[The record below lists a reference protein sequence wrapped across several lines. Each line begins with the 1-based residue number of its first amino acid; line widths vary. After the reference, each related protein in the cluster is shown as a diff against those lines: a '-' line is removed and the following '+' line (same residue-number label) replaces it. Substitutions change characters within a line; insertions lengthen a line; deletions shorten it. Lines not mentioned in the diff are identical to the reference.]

1 MFAPRSDSSVAHQG
15 FRLTWN
21 STERVCGGSLTGETR
36 GVVTSPGWPGRYPHQ
51 ADCSW
56 VIRYLPAYLHNASI
70 LSIKL
75 SILSIYYLR
84 QRVARL

>member
-56 VIRYLPAYLHNASI
+56 VIRYLLPAYLHSASTLSI

-75 SILSIYYLR
+75 SILSI
-84 QRVARL
+84 